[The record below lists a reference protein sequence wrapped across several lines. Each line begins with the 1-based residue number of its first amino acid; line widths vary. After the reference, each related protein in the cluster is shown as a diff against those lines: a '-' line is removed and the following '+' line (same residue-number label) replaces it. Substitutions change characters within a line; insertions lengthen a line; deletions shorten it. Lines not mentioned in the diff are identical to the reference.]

1 MRKLFLLLPALVLS
15 LIANAT
21 VQTISPS
28 SEESDSNIRSALS
41 GTADT
46 IILNAGNYKEADQ
59 IHFRRNAVIMA
70 AEGADVTITPKYYCD
85 FTLSA
90 KVKII
95 GIKFDGSV
103 SNQQAI
109 RVYDASAGK
118 ELRLENCEFYN
129 FAKDV
134 ISGDKAEC
142 TTDSC
147 IVNNCYFH
155 NNNYSAIY
163 FNESSVE
170 GKQTI
175 YGLKVT
181 NSTFANNDPSKEYRA
196 LIDVQSYNRSATD
209 DIEVIVDH
217 CTFYN
222 NTVMNY
228 DYSAIRT
235 RIVNRTTVSNCIF
248 AHPSA
253 QDWYATNVWAGS
265 VTNCLAY
272 NFNNG
277 YNAPTKTEANTGNPL
292 FTDDAN
298 GDFSLAGNW
307 VTMNL
312 SPARGAATD
321 GSDLGDPRWYSAEV
335 LPETDFAS
343 PYVLTGDRAKL
354 TGHVATDA
362 SNYLL
367 FSNSSDATQHGVAI
381 WKVHTTRS
389 CILQATLNID
399 ADNGSGHRYQI
410 EVFDSSNTLVSSA
423 IGESADSWD
432 KGDKVISDLIMLSE
446 AGDYKIKLSNLCNN
460 SSNLLHSITL
470 SYIGGAVQNMPGTT
484 NINDAWFSANGTRA
498 DGKITYSSISSGCW
512 AKWNINVASAGTY
525 NVIVNISGQHGH
537 DYTVEFLK
545 EGESTPIIVTKGA
558 IDYTND
564 PTLYANELGSVTLEA
579 ANYEMKVLN
588 SVGDAALHSVTLS
601 YAGGAA
607 IDLSKTTPASLLAN
621 ADAIL
626 SDDWTIEDGKI
637 THVESKALTGW
648 AKWNVNCA
656 DYANYNVTVNISSD
670 NGHGVRVEVFEDEA
684 QPAIYTMDEPS
695 SGKYHT
701 GDLALDL
708 GNILL
713 ADREYVVKISNTVSS
728 SHVQIASI
736 VITYL
741 NGAQATLPATFNF
754 EDGMLSEKAHVTAG
768 ELWFNTIGDSNPVG
782 QWAKWNVKV
791 AEAGTFLFGMNVSS
805 TNGQSYKISIL
816 DGETE
821 MDAFESGSVGNEDK
835 TVKHY
840 FNLAAGNYTVKLE
853 NTYPWSQGHVV
864 SLVVTQPS
872 LLTIDEMAETN
883 AVIHDNL
890 RNGTHDIQ
898 IIRSIVAGMYNSICL
913 PFDVNSTQLKAIFG
927 ADVELLQMASATL
940 NGDELILN
948 FDDAA
953 SIYRGTPYLIK
964 TTKAVVNPIFTDVEI
979 KAEEASATSG
989 ANANFIGNF
998 IKGTIPA
1005 GENNLFLG
1013 TNDKLYF
1020 SEEAT
1025 TIKGMRAY
1033 FQVHSVPAGAPIRH
1047 ARIVTQGN
1055 VATALDLV
1063 NDNNKTIKT
1072 IENGQL
1078 ILIRDGKRYNVMGIR
1093 F

>member
-1 MRKLFLLLPALVLS
+1 MRKLFLLGLLIVSTFIWATPPTITIDGDKSEWAEVPMLTEPGAWPMLKVLPAADAELGTNALVYMME
-15 LIANAT
+15 N
-21 VQTISPS
+21 
-28 SEESDSNIRSALS
+28 
-41 GTADT
+41 TADFDPTWSQYPKAFIDKDYDGTTHT
-46 IILNAGNYKEADQ
+46 IDSYWAFDAMGLEYSATTGVTVGEDWVSFPKAISADNKVFELGFPATYVTDLGSKFGFAMYYNSGAWYCPDRSEPAVNAFDPKNGFLYKT
-59 IHFRRNAVIMA
+59 RS
-70 AEGADVTITPKYYCD
+70 
-85 FTLSA
+85 FT
-90 KVKII
+90 
-95 GIKFDGSV
+95 SV
-103 SNQQAI
+103 SGN
-109 RVYDASAGK
+109 
-118 ELRLENCEFYN
+118 
-129 FAKDV
+129 
-134 ISGDKAEC
+134 
-142 TTDSC
+142 TTL
-147 IVNNCYFH
+147 
-155 NNNYSAIY
+155 
-163 FNESSVE
+163 
-170 GKQTI
+170 T
-175 YGLKVT
+175 T
-181 NSTFANNDPSKEYRA
+181 AN
-196 LIDVQSYNRSATD
+196 V
-209 DIEVIVDH
+209 
-217 CTFYN
+217 
-222 NTVMNY
+222 
-228 DYSAIRT
+228 
-235 RIVNRTTVSNCIF
+235 F
-248 AHPSA
+248 AHPSMGEIGEYVDFGLRDNGYDTIRWA
-253 QDWYATNVWAGS
+253 AFPIELTAPAVYELTTNVTTTNAWKFEFWLVDVETNAVVAHIDPPASSLSSSATSHNFGAWDLTAIPSGKYMLKVKNRTAFSKVKLNSIVLEYKGGAPVAIPGTLSFDDVILSDEAWIDKSGAVDSLLFTARGSEGHNSANFAKWKVQVTQAG
-265 VTNCLAY
+265 AY
-272 NFNNG
+272 DF
-277 YNAPTKTEANTGNPL
+277 TANVYRPDGNQRYEIKVLNLDESSELISNSLTGMPTGNASISSGCVYL
-292 FTDDAN
+292 EEGVYTVKIRNTYDYAK
-298 GDFSLAGNW
+298 SRL
-307 VTMNL
+307 L
-312 SPARGAATD
+312 S
-321 GSDLGDPRWYSAEV
+321 V
-335 LPETDFAS
+335 
-343 PYVLTGDRAKL
+343 
-354 TGHVATDA
+354 VAT
-362 SNYLL
+362 
-367 FSNSSDATQHGVAI
+367 
-381 WKVHTTRS
+381 
-389 CILQATLNID
+389 C
-399 ADNGSGHRYQI
+399 
-410 EVFDSSNTLVSSA
+410 
-423 IGESADSWD
+423 
-432 KGDKVISDLIMLSE
+432 
-446 AGDYKIKLSNLCNN
+446 
-460 SSNLLHSITL
+460 
-470 SYIGGAVQNMPGTT
+470 IGGAVQNMPGTT

-545 EGESTPIIVTKGA
+545 EGESTPIIVTKGV

-741 NGAQATLPATFNF
+741 NGAQVTLPATFNF

-821 MDAFESGSVGNEDK
+821 MDAFESGSVGNGDK